1 MIDKLMVVPSGRLSP
16 SFPSAPL
23 SLSYPLPEVGSPYS
37 DLHNSIISLL
47 HFRLRFHDLLRTDTQ
62 MQNHLHTILALE
74 CTVRLAEE
82 CGREILKKMGNPT
95 TTNLFYHCI
104 K

>member
-1 MIDKLMVVPSGRLSP
+1 MGA
-16 SFPSAPL
+16 FPLL
-23 SLSYPLPEVGSPYS
+23 SLPLLSLYSLLYS